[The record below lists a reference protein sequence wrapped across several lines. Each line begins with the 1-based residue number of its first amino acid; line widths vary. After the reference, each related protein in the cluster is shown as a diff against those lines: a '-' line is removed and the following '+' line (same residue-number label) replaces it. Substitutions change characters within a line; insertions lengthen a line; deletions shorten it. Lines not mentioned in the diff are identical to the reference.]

1 MPCRIQI
8 IVKQKGKA
16 LPFTGLDSPRG
27 FQEVKVLHP
36 PALKMEPIEGSETSA
51 FRTRTPGNYL
61 KENILHKVPSS
72 RDNGTEW

>member
-36 PALKMEPIEGSETSA
+36 PALKMEPIEGSET
-51 FRTRTPGNYL
+51 
-61 KENILHKVPSS
+61 
-72 RDNGTEW
+72 